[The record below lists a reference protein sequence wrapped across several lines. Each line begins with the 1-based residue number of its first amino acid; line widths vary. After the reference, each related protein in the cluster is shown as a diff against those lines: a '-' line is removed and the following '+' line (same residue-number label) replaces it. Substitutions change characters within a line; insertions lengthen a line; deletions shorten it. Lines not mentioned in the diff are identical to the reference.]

1 MTWVNGHSH
10 ADQWTECK
18 IFMCWFH
25 ILIAGV
31 ASSDHGNQRT
41 DGPVF
46 MWFHLNL
53 LSFFIS
59 YIFLRNMQTGIY
71 RLVPFLSKFFFN
83 AISVGRIDP
92 IKGISWT
99 PQIIPPILPTQSSF
113 FPITKSMNITVIGN
127 ITIPQTYQTL
137 PQYLWANSH
146 AKLQMNNYYGEIIT
160 EYLTNYMCFIVLS
173 VEIFSILFTFGV
185 VKSVVVLL
193 FVDTAIFIGL
203 LVVGLVKMDLRGKEV
218 LWFKFYIS
226 EITIR
231 YYFSH
236 AYYENGGYE
245 IEIGIYWRIKEPLL
259 HGLLA
264 SM

>member
-10 ADQWTECK
+10 ADQWTECT

-53 LSFFIS
+53 RSFFIS

-193 FVDTAIFIGL
+193 LNNPGWNPSPVRRMEINVPFFRESRFRQKGNHIFPKSL
-203 LVVGLVKMDLRGKEV
+203 
-218 LWFKFYIS
+218 
-226 EITIR
+226 
-231 YYFSH
+231 
-236 AYYENGGYE
+236 
-245 IEIGIYWRIKEPLL
+245 
-259 HGLLA
+259 
-264 SM
+264 